1 MSRDSMLSGAM
12 PFALEGRSVEAVL
25 CLHGFTGSP
34 GIYRQLARELN
45 AEGLTICVPAL
56 PGHATKPEDMLGC
69 TAEDW
74 LGFARQELER
84 LQGRYAKV
92 HLVGLSLGGALCS
105 LLAAENGAVA
115 SLSLLSPAYGIE
127 PQLSVRL
134 GLGAQKAPPTY
145 MVPIPTRQPT
155 GGELDECIFGY
166 SAFPLVASAELHRA
180 CDMAREV
187 CRQIRTPTLFLY
199 TAADR
204 IADPEQ
210 CRLACDEIGSVEESC
225 RYEHSEHNL
234 LLGCDREDVKQR
246 IKRHILRHTSN

>member
-1 MSRDSMLSGAM
+1 MSRDSMLSGAK
-12 PFALEGRSVEAVL
+12 PFTLEGGCGEAVL

-45 AEGLTICVPAL
+45 AGGLAVCVPAL

-74 LGFARQELER
+74 LDFARQELEK
-84 LQGRYAKV
+84 LQGRYGKV

-105 LLAAENGAVA
+105 ILAAESGSIA
-115 SLSLLSPAYGIE
+115 SLSLMSPAYGIE
-127 PQLSVRL
+127 PQLSARL
-134 GLGAQKAPPTY
+134 GLGFQKAPPGT
-145 MVPIPTRQPT
+145 MVPIPAREPT

-166 SAFPLVASAELHRA
+166 NAFPLGASAELHRA
-180 CDMAREV
+180 CDKARGV

-204 IADPEQ
+204 IADPKK
-210 CRLACDEIGSVEESC
+210 CREACDEIGSVEERC
-225 RYEHSEHNL
+225 RYELSEHNL

-246 IKRHILRHTSN
+246 IKGHILRHTSF